1 MFGGVKEI
9 IQKFW
14 KIADGYKTKIGVAII
29 FVAGGLKA
37 LNKIDEETYKL
48 LLTFGGAVSIYGLR
62 DAIKKIEK

>member
-1 MFGGVKEI
+1 MR
-9 IQKFW
+9 
-14 KIADGYKTKIGVAII
+14 KIRGFSSALWGFLDGKKTFIGALVI

-62 DAIKKIEK
+62 DAIRKLEE

>member
-1 MFGGVKEI
+1 ML
-9 IQKFW
+9 
-14 KIADGYKTKIGVAII
+14 DGFKTKIGVAII

-62 DAIKKIEK
+62 DAIRKLEK